1 MKQPTKIICP
11 NQISPKIQ
19 VEASC
24 AWVKPGRCPQRGES
38 MKPVLSRIPPA
49 LALFLTLRCIQN
61 RGTSRGAE
69 PSQRGL
75 GPDVERN
82 AESRLTVRQTYF
94 AIRTAVKGSVIISR
108 GLSSHKKCYIWC
120 ICAKQSPLWHP
131 SQLGRTRTSL
141 RQGKLETKQR
151 ISQI

>member
-69 PSQRGL
+69 PSQLGL
-75 GPDVERN
+75 GPYMERN
-82 AESRLTVRQTYF
+82 AEAVDKIQDDSSQTYF
-94 AIRTAVKGSVIISR
+94 AIRTAVKGSVITSR

-120 ICAKQSPLWHP
+120 ICTKQSPLWHP
-131 SQLGRTRTSL
+131 SQLGRTRTLL
-141 RQGKLETKQR
+141 RQ
-151 ISQI
+151 